1 MDRQVAELRYSQW
14 EQIVLEANNS
24 PISKREWCRKNGIR
38 EKTFY
43 YWQRRI
49 RLDALA
55 SAEASSQGIV
65 PVKPS
70 QSAFI
75 EVPVAPA
82 PAVESPVPSIGSPE
96 LMLQIGDCRV
106 YVAGS
111 IQESTLAT
119 VVRVIRNA

>member
-65 PVKPS
+65 PVKSS

-82 PAVESPVPSIGSPE
+82 PATESPVPSIASPE

-111 IQESTLAT
+111 IQESTLTT
-119 VVRVIRNA
+119 VMRVIRNA